1 MNHVTYRTILKTG
14 PWYENYQIVY
24 MSCLYGIVKKNKK
37 INCVSKLLPASKTE
51 GQKDVL
57 NYHVLN

>member
-37 INCVSKLLPASKTE
+37 INYVFQNYFLHPKL
-51 GQKDVL
+51 KDRRTFWIIMF
-57 NYHVLN
+57 